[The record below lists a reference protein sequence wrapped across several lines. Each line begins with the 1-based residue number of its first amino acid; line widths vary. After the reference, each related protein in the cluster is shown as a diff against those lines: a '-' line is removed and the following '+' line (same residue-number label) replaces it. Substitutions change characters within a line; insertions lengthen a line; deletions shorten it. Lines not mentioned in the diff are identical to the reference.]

1 MKTVQVPLDWAE
13 GMKRLLERFSEVAKG
28 NPSLGF
34 NEFYIENHAKV
45 MAECIKK
52 AEEP

>member
-1 MKTVQVPLDWAE
+1 MSTTVAIPLEWAKS
-13 GMKRLLERFSEVAKG
+13 MLDLLRMFAEAAKE

-45 MAECIKK
+45 MEQFIEK
-52 AEEP
+52 AK